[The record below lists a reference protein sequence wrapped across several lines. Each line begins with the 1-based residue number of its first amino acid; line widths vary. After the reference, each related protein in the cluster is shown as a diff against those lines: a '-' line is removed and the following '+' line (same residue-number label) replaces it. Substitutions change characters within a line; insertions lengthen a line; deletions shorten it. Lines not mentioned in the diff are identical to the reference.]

1 MFFRNSL
8 AFFYDPTVVGN
19 LISGSSAFSKSRLYI
34 WKFTVHVLQ
43 KPTLKDFEHYL
54 ASLHAYSQ
62 YANTNIFP
70 CPLVL
75 VFCFLCFVVVVV
87 VVVVIQDKLSSSF
100 SGAGQHVA

>member
-1 MFFRNSL
+1 M
-8 AFFYDPTVVGN
+8 
-19 LISGSSAFSKSRLYI
+19 
-34 WKFTVHVLQ
+34 
-43 KPTLKDFEHYL
+43 KDSEHYL

-87 VVVVIQDKLSSSF
+87 VVVVVVIQDKLSSPF